1 MNYSP
6 CYQFFKIMTTIND
19 FKEND
24 ILNSPTRGEGRV
36 LKVTPRTITVKW
48 KHSTQKISFKQ
59 NNAPLEI
66 SDF

>member
-1 MNYSP
+1 
-6 CYQFFKIMTTIND
+6 MTTIND
-19 FKEND
+19 FKKD
-24 ILNSPTRGEGRV
+24 DVLNHSTRGDGRV

-59 NNAPLEI
+59 NNAPLEL